1 MAPNFPGPFEV
12 RINYTTNA
20 GSLPRSH
27 QLRLSMNMNIEAD
40 PGDPFSDWT
49 AQSRLGAT
57 PQLDTWVDALVAL
70 IGVRYPAATSFV
82 DAELWEYDPGTFN
95 AAFRSSY
102 SIGAVGTS
110 MGTAILDGQEIYTF
124 RSQNGGS
131 ARLNLMEAIGT
142 PGQSVAYPNTAT
154 SVDDIMEFITDL
166 ASPVIARDNGYLFA
180 PLNWHPGFNERLFKK
195 RYRNL

>member
-1 MAPNFPGPFEV
+1 MAANFPGPFEV

-20 GSLPRSH
+20 GSLARSH
-27 QLRLSMNMNIEAD
+27 QLRLSMAMNIEAD

-57 PQLDTWVDALVAL
+57 PQLDTWVDDLVAL
-70 IGVRYPAATSFV
+70 IAVRYPAATSFV
-82 DAELWEYDPGTFN
+82 DAELWEYEEGTFN

-102 SIGAVGTS
+102 SIGAVGVS
-110 MGTAILDGQEIYTF
+110 MGTAIPDGQEIYTF

-142 PGQSVAYPNTAT
+142 PGVSVAYPNTAT
-154 SVDDIMEFITDL
+154 SIDDIMEFITAL
-166 ASPVIARDNGYLFA
+166 ASPVRARDGGYLFA
-180 PLNWHPGFNERLFKK
+180 PLNWHPGTNERLFKK
-195 RYRNL
+195 RFRNL